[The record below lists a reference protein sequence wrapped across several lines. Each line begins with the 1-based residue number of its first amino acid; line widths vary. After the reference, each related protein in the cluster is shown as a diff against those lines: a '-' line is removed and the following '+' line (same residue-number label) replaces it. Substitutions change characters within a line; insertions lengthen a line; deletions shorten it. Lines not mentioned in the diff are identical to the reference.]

1 MERLRRQLRN
11 SSARVAQEAHLTH
24 REINESTPR
33 EQLERMR
40 RARQENGVFNSAF
53 YRWSASPQDPL
64 PQDPLSLQNENSFPD
79 HVYSRDA
86 LDRRIAALI
95 RPRE

>member
-11 SSARVAQEAHLTH
+11 SSARVAQEAHLAH
-24 REINESTPR
+24 RERNESTPR

-40 RARQENGVFNSAF
+40 RARQERMRTDNSAFNSAF

-64 PQDPLSLQNENSFPD
+64 SLQNEDSFPD
-79 HVYSRDA
+79 HVSS
-86 LDRRIAALI
+86 I
-95 RPRE
+95 